1 MTRSLLVLA
10 KIFSSG
16 AVLLQNRPFLTP
28 GLQPPDDTM
37 ARRSAL
43 RSSTHQ
49 KVWEIGY
56 QPGFGHTRAAKG
68 TIPLLVTGSKEK
80 TPWETVPWQ
89 TWKRDLDN
97 YSLVWCL
104 SAKQQNYSPP
114 AHSCSNGLFFFFLEV
129 LNLEDLNQRMSL
141 ADARERKHKL
151 NQMAFIRPCKS
162 CCCNSDAQS
171 RSPAATHGSSAPVP
185 TTASSCTKYY
195 AFL

>member
-114 AHSCSNGLFFFFLEV
+114 AHSCSNGLFFFFPWSAEFRRSQPAH
-129 LNLEDLNQRMSL
+129 EPCWCK
-141 ADARERKHKL
+141 REKAQAESNGIHPSM
-151 NQMAFIRPCKS
+151 QM
-162 CCCNSDAQS
+162 
-171 RSPAATHGSSAPVP
+171 
-185 TTASSCTKYY
+185 
-195 AFL
+195 LLL